1 MEKKDD
7 VFYVLFYL
15 NNWDFYGTYM
25 DSAPLPESRKNKYN
39 EIMDRF
45 QHREIDGS
53 GVTSE
58 LASWLIN
65 FDTNNRKK
73 FLDWV
78 AEKRSIQTTKMTKKE
93 SLEQINQVFARV
105 FGKDLAKE
113 IWFNGHR
120 AEGCSLIIVDSV
132 WSYQMAALMAALNEV
147 PGLFELPF
155 GEWRVRKAT
164 PNYIVNQNVPRD
176 VRDNCYEVRLI
187 FKDFY
192 HRM

>member
-1 MEKKDD
+1 MKDD
-7 VFYVLFYL
+7 AFYVLFYL

-45 QHREIDGS
+45 QHREIGGS

-78 AEKRSIQTTKMTKKE
+78 AERRSIQTTKMTKVILTTILKKGIKKRRFHIRRIMLQKNI
-93 SLEQINQVFARV
+93 S
-105 FGKDLAKE
+105 
-113 IWFNGHR
+113 
-120 AEGCSLIIVDSV
+120 
-132 WSYQMAALMAALNEV
+132 
-147 PGLFELPF
+147 
-155 GEWRVRKAT
+155 
-164 PNYIVNQNVPRD
+164 
-176 VRDNCYEVRLI
+176 
-187 FKDFY
+187 
-192 HRM
+192 